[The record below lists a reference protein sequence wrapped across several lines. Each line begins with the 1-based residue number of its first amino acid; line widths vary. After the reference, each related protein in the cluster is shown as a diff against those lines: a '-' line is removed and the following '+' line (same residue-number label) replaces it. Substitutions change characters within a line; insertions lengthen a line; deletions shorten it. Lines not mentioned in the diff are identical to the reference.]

1 MNPTNKIHI
10 AGHRSL
16 VGSALMRRRTN
27 PSPQTIEATPTP
39 PPRAGEA
46 GRGSPPICIRSP
58 TEFGLTDQSAIDAF
72 RAHGKHGPMSY
83 CE

>member
-27 PSPQTIEATPTP
+27 PSPQTIETTRPSPTCGLATQLLPHMWTHHPAP
-39 PPRAGEA
+39 PPHVGEV
-46 GRGSPPICIRSP
+46 GRGS
-58 TEFGLTDQSAIDAF
+58 
-72 RAHGKHGPMSY
+72 
-83 CE
+83 